1 MNGAEFE
8 TLVNDIA
15 TNGLNN
21 PIVLHDGFILDG
33 GNRYRACIEADVEPT
48 FTGYDGGNPVL
59 FVLSANLHR
68 RHLTPGQNAA
78 IVSSAQDWEKAHS
91 HGGNRKQEQS
101 ASLHLA
107 SVDDRVT
114 LSGASVRTQKMADK
128 VAKQDPELA
137 KAVGRGEISL
147 PKAEQ
152 QLSGKVTV
160 KNEELPTVDTEILD
174 SLEMEN
180 EQLHD
185 AIESVSEQN
194 ELLKNI
200 AACAIAPEGLRDELE
215 NRLNELTAEN
225 KKLRYDLEVM
235 TDANNRLTNQCA
247 TMQEQMNSMSRRLMR
262 SAKNDT
268 AS

>member
-1 MNGAEFE
+1 MSGAEFE
-8 TLVNDIA
+8 TLVNDIS

-33 GNRYRACIEADVEPT
+33 GNRYRACIEAYVEPT
-48 FTGYDGGNPVL
+48 FTEYDGGNPVL

-78 IVSSAQDWEKAHS
+78 IVASAQNWAEAHGQGRLS
-91 HGGNRKQEQS
+91 NKDKPATLQVS
-101 ASLHLA
+101 TVA
-107 SVDDRVT
+107 DRVAS
-114 LSGASVRTQKMADK
+114 SGASERTQLMADK

-137 KAVGRGEISL
+137 KSVGRGEISL

-152 QLSGKVTV
+152 QLSGKVKEKKT
-160 KNEELPTVDTEILD
+160 ELPTVDTEILD
-174 SLEMEN
+174 ALEMEN

-200 AACAIAPEGLRDELE
+200 AACAIAPEELRDELE

-262 SAKNDT
+262 AAKNDT